1 MDMADETQDAGV
13 IQALLDRFNNQR
25 LPKALEL
32 KAQVERGEALNDL
45 DLTYLQEVFSDMQLL
60 RSLMDRHPEFQPLA
74 AQIIVLY
81 KEITDKALENEKNS
95 Q

>member
-1 MDMADETQDAGV
+1 MADEHQDAGV

-25 LPKALEL
+25 LPKAREL
-32 KAQVERGEALNDL
+32 KAQVDRGETLSDL

-60 RSLMDRHPEFQPLA
+60 RSLMDRHPEFQPLS
-74 AQIIVLY
+74 AQIVALY
-81 KEITDKALENEKNS
+81 KEITDKALENEKSS